1 MLAVYVLYFKLENFS
16 SIFYNI
22 QFYGEKFLVYNKF
35 IFKTRFILLST
46 VRHIF
51 IFCPTSYTNAE
62 RKISWQRWR
71 MAYLQG
77 SFSSKESW
85 DRCFTRSRVP
95 VGPPSEKCTPND
107 RFLCGNVPPR
117 FPPIVSVITL
127 LFSFGSSS
135 NASLSSRWFGNEP
148 QNLYLKR
155 VELSQLFFFPPKKIQ
170 LIFQRQ
176 FSRTWRIY

>member
-1 MLAVYVLYFKLENFS
+1 
-16 SIFYNI
+16 
-22 QFYGEKFLVYNKF
+22 
-35 IFKTRFILLST
+35 
-46 VRHIF
+46 
-51 IFCPTSYTNAE
+51 
-62 RKISWQRWR
+62 

-117 FPPIVSVITL
+117 FPLMVSVITL

-135 NASLSSRWFGNEP
+135 NASLSSRWLGNEP

-155 VELSQLFFFPPKKIQ
+155 GDRSFSVFLFREENSWSYWILKIYHFIIEYTIKNFLYGEENQLF
-170 LIFQRQ
+170 
-176 FSRTWRIY
+176 

>member
-1 MLAVYVLYFKLENFS
+1 M
-16 SIFYNI
+16 
-22 QFYGEKFLVYNKF
+22 Q
-35 IFKTRFILLST
+35 FILLSSL
-46 VRHIF
+46 RHCAYLIF
-51 IFCPTSYTNAE
+51 YPTSYTFMRMHNK
-62 RKISWQRWR
+62 RKISWQRWL

-117 FPPIVSVITL
+117 FPLIVSVITL

-135 NASLSSRWFGNEP
+135 NASLSSRWLGNEP

-155 VELSQLFFFPPKKIQ
+155 GERSFSVFSPRRYFNFSET
-170 LIFQRQ
+170 IFKT
-176 FSRTWRIY
+176 F